1 MERYYR
7 KEVKRENEMER
18 VESVDKIKGMIKSRR
33 LIKKFN
39 DENKEGVSGWFL
51 IVEVDYM
58 KKINEKYGNKEGE
71 DEIIEV
77 DKELEDSL

>member
-77 DKELEDSL
+77 DKELEDCL